1 MAILIDEKG
10 EHSDIDEVLV
20 IVGPSMDIL
29 IRLDVEDGE
38 VSRKFLWKTMF
49 SILKVDMVKGATQ
62 CVSLFLLKREIRD
75 SYWILEVVMIS
86 FHPHE

>member
-29 IRLDVEDGE
+29 IRLDIEDGE
-38 VSRKFLWKTMF
+38 VSREVFVENYVQH
-49 SILKVDMVKGATQ
+49 IEGRYG
-62 CVSLFLLKREIRD
+62 KRGNTNVYHC
-75 SYWILEVVMIS
+75 SC
-86 FHPHE
+86 